1 MATLGA
7 VRCQNRRMNQTAPA
21 VPEAIQ
27 QISDR
32 ALARLKLAAP
42 DPAHWSSAPGFEAAL
57 RQLAI
62 TSDFAIDTLC
72 RQPELLQLL
81 SQADP
86 GPLPLPHLDPLHP
99 SDWPTQLRRYRTA
112 ASTRL
117 IWRDLLGLDDVDATL
132 AGATRLAEDCLQ
144 LALAALEQEF
154 ASRHGVVRAV
164 DGSAQQ
170 LVVFGLGKLGGGEL
184 NFSSDIDLVYAF
196 PQNGESDG
204 PRPLAGEEYFARLG
218 QRLARLLDETTA
230 EGFSHRVDLRLRPFG
245 TAGRVALS
253 FAGMDQYFQRE
264 GRDWE
269 RYAWIKARAVAGDI
283 AAGEAW
289 LETLRPFVYRRYLDF
304 TALDGLREMKAAIT
318 AEVARKDRL
327 DDIKRGPGGIREI
340 EFLAQ
345 ALQLI
350 RGGREPAL
358 RERRLLPA
366 LHALV
371 AGGQM
376 AASDGDD
383 LIQAYRFLRRVEN
396 RLQMLRDAQ
405 THCLPND
412 PLDRARIAH
421 GLGYADW
428 EALLGALNE
437 QRQRVGVEFGALL
450 APRQGQA
457 APDVLSNYWR
467 VLPDGGSAEV
477 LAEAGFADA
486 NGADQSLREFAQS
499 LGVKSLSDSAR
510 ARLDRVLPALLHAAT
525 RSPQPDAA
533 LRRVLG
539 LLAAILRRTS
549 YLALLDEQPSA
560 LNRLVNVLAR
570 SALLSERLV
579 AFPLLLDELLDTRV
593 AGPMPEAQEMHDA
606 CATALA
612 IDDPEAALRALN
624 EVRLALSFR
633 MALAFH
639 DGRQRAVDC
648 THQLALL
655 ADAVVVTV
663 LQMAQADMRQAHGEI
678 PGARFAIIGY
688 GSLGGV
694 ELGFGSDLD
703 LVFLYDSPAGVE
715 DSNGPRP
722 LDSGRWFA
730 RLAQKVMALLGAVTA
745 AGRLYDIDVRLRP
758 DGGKGALVSS
768 LASYTEYQRE
778 RAWTWEHQALVRARG
793 VAGDASLLA
802 DFSQVRN
809 TTLSR
814 PRDHDT
820 LFGDVLKMRTR
831 MRAELDRSDAGRL
844 DLKQGPGGLVDLEF
858 VLQTGVLSQAQHN
871 PALCEPRETPYLIA
885 ALAAAGW
892 LDGETAMALHA
903 AHATLLDVGL
913 TCTLDRRPR
922 IAVPTPEIEAACA
935 AITAAAVAQG
945 LPFPASKGQELAT

>member
-1 MATLGA
+1 MNTRRN
-7 VRCQNRRMNQTAPA
+7 VRIKRMTMPVSVLPDPL
-21 VPEAIQ
+21 VPLV
-27 QISDR
+27 DR
-32 ALARLKLAAP
+32 AFARLRLAVS
-42 DPAHWSSAPGFEAAL
+42 DPAQWPQGATFEAGL
-57 RQLAI
+57 RRLAI
-62 TSDFAIDTLC
+62 ASDFAIDTLC
-72 RQPELLQLL
+72 RQPELLLALEQG
-81 SQADP
+81 
-86 GPLPLPHLDPLHP
+86 GPLPLPELDPLQP
-99 SDWPTQLRRYRTA
+99 SAWPVQLRRYRAA

-117 IWRDLLGLDDVDATL
+117 IWRDINGLDDVDATL
-132 AGATRLAEDCLQ
+132 AGATVLAEDCLQ
-144 LALAALEQEF
+144 LALAALEREF
-154 ASRHGVVRAV
+154 AQRHGVVRAE
-164 DGSAQQ
+164 DGSVQR

-184 NFSSDIDLVYAF
+184 NFSSDIDLVYAY
-196 PQNGESDG
+196 PQAGESDG
-204 PRPLAGEEYFARLG
+204 ARPLAAEEYFARLG

-230 EGFSHRVDLRLRPFG
+230 DGFCHRVDLRLRPFG
-245 TAGRVALS
+245 SAGRVALS

-269 RYAWIKARAVAGDI
+269 RYAWLKARAVAGDI

-289 LETLRPFVYRRYLDF
+289 LETLRPFVYRRYLDY
-304 TALDGLREMKAAIT
+304 TALDGLREMKAAIS
-318 AEVARKDRL
+318 AEVARSDRF

-366 LHALV
+366 LRALVEAGQMDVADGDALV
-371 AGGQM
+371 A
-376 AASDGDD
+376 
-383 LIQAYRFLRRVEN
+383 AYRFLRRLEN

-405 THCLPND
+405 THRLPAEAQ
-412 PLDRARIAH
+412 DRERIAA
-421 GLGYADW
+421 GLGYVDW
-428 EALLGALNE
+428 DALLQALE
-437 QRQRVGVEFGALL
+437 QQRQRVATEFGALL
-450 APRQGQA
+450 APRRGQA
-457 APDVLSNYWR
+457 APDALSNYWR
-467 VLPDGGSAEV
+467 VLPDGGEATV
-477 LAEAGFADA
+477 LAEAGFTDA
-486 NGADQSLREFAQS
+486 HGADQSLRGFAQS
-499 LGVKSLSDSAR
+499 LGVKSLSDAAR

-539 LLAAILRRTS
+539 LLQAILRRTS

-560 LNRLVNVLAR
+560 LTRLVNVLAR

-593 AGPMPEAQEMHDA
+593 AGALPDTQEMHAA
-606 CATALA
+606 CAATLA

-648 THQLALL
+648 TRQLAQL

-663 LQMAQADMRQAHGEI
+663 LAMVRADLAAAHGEV
-678 PGARFAIIGY
+678 PGGRFAIIGY
-688 GSLGGV
+688 GSLGGL

-703 LVFLYDSPAGVE
+703 LVFLYDHPAGAE
-715 DSNGPRP
+715 ESDGPRP
-722 LDSGRWFA
+722 LESSRWFA

-768 LASYTEYQRE
+768 LASYADYQRE

-802 DFSQVRN
+802 DFEQVRAG
-809 TTLSR
+809 TLACER
-814 PRDHDT
+814 EHEV
-820 LFGDVLKMRTR
+820 LFGDVLKMRGR
-831 MRAELDRSDAGRL
+831 MRAELDRSDAARL
-844 DLKQGPGGLVDLEF
+844 DLKQGAGGLVDLEF
-858 VLQTGVLSQAQHN
+858 LLQTGVLAGAAHD
-871 PALCEPRETPYLIA
+871 PALAQATETPRLID
-885 ALAAAGW
+885 ALATSGW
-892 LDGETAMALHA
+892 LPVATAEALHA

-913 TCTLDRRPR
+913 SCTLDRRPR
-922 IAVPTPEIEAACA
+922 IAAPTGEIETARATITTA
-935 AITAAAVAQG
+935 AIANG
-945 LPFPASKGQELAT
+945 LPFDPGPQP